1 MNNNVLYNK
10 VFTGEIK
17 PVVINKNTASV
28 ANPTFPNLFTY
39 DCTEVPLIRW
49 REIVLKHL
57 PSNAKLSTVECEL
70 KLEYLHVDYLI
81 PSRVVVPSSAIPEM
95 ARRDSN
101 LTKQVKTLEFKN
113 KYNRNGNYA
122 FEFRL
127 LKMYDSNYTLNST
140 TPYTNQITYNAE
152 LDYPIADLIYNNR
165 LPGFMDLIPYLIKN
179 GNLIF
184 ADVKQELRIQIL
196 PKLSLN
202 DLMIFGGGYSGSV
215 TYELLDPS
223 VSVVVSKSELIT
235 LTALT
240 PVRILTENLN
250 RYGFYLHNNS
260 LVNIYYNF
268 GSSPTTS
275 NARLTLKPG
284 ETLVYEDN
292 KLTLNN
298 NVINPGDNRYLLGTS
313 LWVRSSVVGS
323 NQISIEE
330 ISYSY
335 SYT

>member
-1 MNNNVLYNK
+1 MSNSNILYNK
-10 VFTGEIK
+10 VFTGEIP
-17 PVVINKNTASV
+17 PVVINKNTVSV
-28 ANPTFPNLFTY
+28 NDLSVPQGSVLQGI
-39 DCTEVPLIRW
+39 EVPLIKW
-49 REIVLKHL
+49 RDIVGKHL

-81 PSRVVVPSSAIPEM
+81 PSRVVVPSSAIPNME
-95 ARRDSN
+95 RREST
-101 LTKQVKTLEFKN
+101 LQKQVKTLEFKN
-113 KYNRNGNYA
+113 KYNRSGDYA

-165 LPGFMDLIPYLIKN
+165 LPSFMDLIPYLIKN
-179 GNLIF
+179 GTLIF
-184 ADVKQELRIQIL
+184 ADVKQELRVQIL
-196 PKLSLN
+196 PKLSDG

-223 VSVVVSKSELIT
+223 VVVSKSELIT
-235 LTALT
+235 LTTLT

-260 LVNIYYNF
+260 LVNVYYNF
-268 GSSPTTS
+268 GSQPNAS

-284 ETLVYEDN
+284 ETLIYEDN

-298 NVINPGDNRYLLGTS
+298 NTINPGDNRYLLGTS
-313 LWVRSSVVGS
+313 LWVRSSVAGS
-323 NQISIEE
+323 NEISIEE
-330 ISYSY
+330 ISYS
-335 SYT
+335 